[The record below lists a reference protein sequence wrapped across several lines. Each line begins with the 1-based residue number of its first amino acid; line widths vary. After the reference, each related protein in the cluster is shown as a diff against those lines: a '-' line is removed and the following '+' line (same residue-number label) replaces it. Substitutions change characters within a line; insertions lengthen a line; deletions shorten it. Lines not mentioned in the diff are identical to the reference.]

1 MTMAFAFDIGL
12 VALLLAVATWCI
24 AARQA
29 FTAVVAF
36 VVYGFLMAIVWVE
49 LSAVDV
55 ALTEAAIGSGLTGTL
70 LLVAAARLRR
80 AETQSAVEH
89 PSQILR
95 LVAALLSATV
105 AAGLAAAV
113 LSMRDPAPTLAPAAA
128 ANVAATGLSN
138 PVASVLMAFR
148 AMDTMLEK
156 VVLLM
161 AVVGVWSLTPNNLWG
176 GRPGPR
182 HRADPDGVLAF
193 LARVLPPIGVII
205 GIYVVWAGASRPGG
219 AFQGGTV
226 LAAMWLLVMRA
237 GLTDVP
243 PINRRWLRLL
253 LIAGPA
259 VFLVVGLGGLWLGDA
274 FLAYPVAFAKP
285 IIVAI
290 EVPMT
295 LTIAVT
301 LVLLMA
307 GVPERSADQ

>member
-1 MTMAFAFDIGL
+1 
-12 VALLLAVATWCI
+12 
-24 AARQA
+24 
-29 FTAVVAF
+29 
-36 VVYGFLMAIVWVE
+36 
-49 LSAVDV
+49 
-55 ALTEAAIGSGLTGTL
+55 
-70 LLVAAARLRR
+70 
-80 AETQSAVEH
+80 
-89 PSQILR
+89 
-95 LVAALLSATV
+95 LLSATV
-105 AAGLAAAV
+105 AAALAAAV
-113 LSMRDPAPTLAPAAA
+113 LSMRDPAPTLAATAA

-156 VVLLM
+156 VVLLI
-161 AVVGVWSLTPNNLWG
+161 AVVGVWSLTPNHLWG

-182 HRADPDGVLAF
+182 HRADPYGVLAF

-226 LAAMWLLVMRA
+226 LAAMWLLVIRA

-243 PINRRWLRLL
+243 PISRRWLRLL

-274 FLAYPVAFAKP
+274 FLAYPMAFAKP

-307 GVPERSADQ
+307 GVPERSADR